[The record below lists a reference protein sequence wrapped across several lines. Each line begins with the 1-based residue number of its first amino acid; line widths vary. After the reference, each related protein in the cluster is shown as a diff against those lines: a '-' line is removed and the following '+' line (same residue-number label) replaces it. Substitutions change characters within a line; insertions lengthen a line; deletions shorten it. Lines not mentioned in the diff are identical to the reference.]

1 MTRRIFDTYHASDA
15 ETSGIKKAL
24 DESGIEWFET
34 QKGRW
39 WVGSAALWI
48 SQDEDYAAARQVID
62 EFQQLWIQSVR
73 EQASRRGIRW
83 FRLPAAL
90 VVIGIILYL
99 ATFWFWL

>member
-1 MTRRIFDTYHASDA
+1 LTRRIFDTYHASDA

-83 FRLPAAL
+83 SRLPAAL

>member
-48 SQDEDYAAARQVID
+48 SRDEDYTAARQVID
-62 EFQQLWIQSVR
+62 EFQKLWTQSVR
-73 EQASRRGIRW
+73 EQASQRGIRW
-83 FRLPAAL
+83 SRLPAAL